1 MNQGLV
7 LGICLLAL
15 SACSSSAVPTAAP
28 QTAAPAPSA
37 NGFLAQ
43 PVASIDGFYRVADS
57 VTATLDGKPAVI
69 FVGAHYCPFCAAH
82 RWALVN
88 ALERFGAFSGL
99 GSTMSASEHG
109 ALSDIPS
116 YDFVHAT
123 YTSQWITFDHKE
135 LADRDGNPLETIG
148 QLEQDFVNR
157 FNQRGSIP
165 FTVIGGMYVRVGPAY
180 NPTILQG
187 KSFDDVKRE
196 LQTAASPIAQAIIR
210 DADVMTALIC
220 KVTQGQ
226 PADVCQTENA
236 RALTA
241 SA

>member
-1 MNQGLV
+1 MNRSFL
-7 LGICLLAL
+7 LIICLLTL
-15 SACSSSAVPTAAP
+15 SACSSSAVP
-28 QTAAPAPSA
+28 PATSQSEAHVPSV
-37 NGFLAQ
+37 NDFLAQ
-43 PVASIDGFYRVADS
+43 PIASIAGFYRVANG
-57 VTATLDGKPAVI
+57 VTATLDGKPAII

-88 ALERFGAFSGL
+88 ALERFGTFSGL

-135 LADRDGNPLETIG
+135 LADRNGNTLETIG

-187 KSFDDVKRE
+187 KSFDDVKHE
-196 LQTAASPIAQAIIR
+196 LQNPASPITQAIIK
-210 DADVMTALIC
+210 DADSMTALIC
-220 KVTQGQ
+220 KITQGQ
-226 PADVCQTENA
+226 PADVCNTDKIHQLMTG
-236 RALTA
+236 T
-241 SA
+241 